1 MAKRAVRTILT
12 VLGGLVCALVLFV
25 LLVWLVSGGGGIFIG
40 GERIARVD
48 VTGPIT
54 NVDLQIKQLKKYAK
68 DQRVKAIV
76 LRLNSPGGEVAPSQ
90 ELYRQVLKIRQGGKP
105 VVASMGSV
113 AASGAYYIACAAEK
127 IYANPG
133 TITGSIGV
141 VAQFPNIQEL
151 GAKIGVKVA
160 VIKSGKHKDLGNP
173 FRELAPEEQ
182 ELLQKV
188 INDVYQQFLDAVAEG
203 RGMDAKQ
210 VKRLADGRIFSGRQ
224 AKDLGLVDE
233 LGGLEETIA
242 QTAKSVGIE
251 GEPRVVHEETGP
263 FWWVKYLQGLFSARL
278 PVSTSLQPS
287 GLTLQYRWLY

>member
-1 MAKRAVRTILT
+1 MAKRAVRTLLT
-12 VLGGLVCALVLFV
+12 VLGGLTCAFILFAV
-25 LLVWLVSGGGGIFIG
+25 LVWLFSDGDTFIG

-48 VTGPIT
+48 ITGPIT
-54 NVDLQIKQLKKYAK
+54 DADAQIKLLKKYAK
-68 DQRVKAIV
+68 DERVKAIV
-76 LRLNSPGGEVAPSQ
+76 LRLDSPGGQVAPAQ
-90 ELYRQVLKIRQGGKP
+90 ELYRQIRKIRQDGKP

-113 AASGAYYIACAAEK
+113 AASGAYYIACAADK

-141 VAQFPNIQEL
+141 VAQFPNIQQL
-151 GAKIGVKVA
+151 GDKVGVKVA

-203 RGMDAKQ
+203 RNMDSKS
-210 VKRLADGRIFSGRQ
+210 VRRLADGRIFSGRQ

-233 LGGLEETIA
+233 LGGLEETIND
-242 QTAKSVGIE
+242 TAKSVGIK
-251 GEPRVVHEETGP
+251 GEPKVVHEELGR
-263 FWWVKYLQGLFSARL
+263 FWWIKYLQGLFSARL
-278 PVSTSLQPS
+278 PVSSYLEPS
-287 GLTLQYRWLY
+287 GLSVQYRWLY